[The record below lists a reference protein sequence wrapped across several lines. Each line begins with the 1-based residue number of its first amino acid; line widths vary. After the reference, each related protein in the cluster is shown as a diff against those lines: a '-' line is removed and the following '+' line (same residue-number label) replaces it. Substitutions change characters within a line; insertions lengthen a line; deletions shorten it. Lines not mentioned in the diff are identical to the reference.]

1 MVSPSEMI
9 SKIVPSGT
17 PPLFTLHYSL
27 FIISK
32 VVDTIA
38 QTVLSSLREG
48 DTCTVC
54 RLDNHGT
61 MRQRLGEL
69 GFVSGVRVTCL
80 QRSFLGD
87 PAAYFVTGAVIALR
101 DSDARCVA
109 VDKKQ
114 GRH

>member
-1 MVSPSEMI
+1 MLFAA
-9 SKIVPSGT
+9 
-17 PPLFTLHYSL
+17 PLL
-27 FIISK
+27 FIISE

-48 DTCTVC
+48 DTCTVSG
-54 RLDNHGT
+54 LENHGA

-69 GFVSGVRVTCL
+69 GFVSGVQVTCL

-87 PAAYFVTGAVIALR
+87 PAAYSVKGAVIALR

-109 VDKKQ
+109 VDIKQ
-114 GRH
+114 GRA